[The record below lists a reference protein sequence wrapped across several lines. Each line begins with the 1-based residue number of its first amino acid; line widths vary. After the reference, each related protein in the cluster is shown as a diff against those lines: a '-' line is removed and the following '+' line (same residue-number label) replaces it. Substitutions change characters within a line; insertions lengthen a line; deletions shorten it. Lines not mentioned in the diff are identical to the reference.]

1 MKSKLIKDYYEP
13 SKAMVT
19 AMLNDYFDPKTF
31 LTPLDF
37 WKVAVILMEMAH
49 DSHRAMAPPP
59 T

>member
-1 MKSKLIKDYYEP
+1 M
-13 SKAMVT
+13 
-19 AMLNDYFDPKTF
+19 AMLNDYFDPKSY

-37 WKVAVILMEMAH
+37 WKEAVILMEMAL